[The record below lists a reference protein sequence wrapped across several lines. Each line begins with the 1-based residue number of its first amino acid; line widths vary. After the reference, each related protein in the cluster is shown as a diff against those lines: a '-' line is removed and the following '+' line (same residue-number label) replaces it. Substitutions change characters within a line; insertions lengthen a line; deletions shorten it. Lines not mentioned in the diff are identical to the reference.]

1 MWWYPRWT
9 GKRAHPLPSSRHKL
23 RGCNERFCSFYVLE
37 SLKRKFILTTS
48 LCQQQLFWKVW
59 QNLKKKIVSCLHYG
73 RSEKQAYRSVNNLV
87 NPCNGQRG
95 CSSELR
101 YRASYT
107 KEKEA
112 WMKFLPLAYSFR
124 DIFELTQ
131 QLEVDWLLLAQSV
144 CDTIESLCEY
154 LMTYSSLMVDMFL
167 KRTRGYS
174 LQWPI
179 RGSSAQKENLI

>member
-1 MWWYPRWT
+1 MFV
-9 GKRAHPLPSSRHKL
+9 L
-23 RGCNERFCSFYVLE
+23 RIGVIKKEVHIDNKFMSATIVLKG
-37 SLKRKFILTTS
+37 LAKF
-48 LCQQQLFWKVW
+48 
-59 QNLKKKIVSCLHYG
+59 KKKIVSCLHYG

-131 QLEVDWLLLAQSV
+131 QLEVD
-144 CDTIESLCEY
+144 
-154 LMTYSSLMVDMFL
+154 
-167 KRTRGYS
+167 
-174 LQWPI
+174 
-179 RGSSAQKENLI
+179 